1 MIQGLWSRVVS
12 RHTAC
17 KLTLLH
23 QAGPLPRLCRRP
35 IHCSRRRR
43 SPTPLPCTLRL
54 LTHHHRTRHRR
65 YHVYRFRMS
74 RLLVRSSHMRRLPM
88 SRLRTRLHGTNRS
101 HISLILSCPLSAPQ
115 ISSRRLLSR
124 PAPHSLS
131 RRQYLQLLSALLS
144 RACGRTAACRCRRPR
159 RRTWR
164 PQLEPI

>member
-1 MIQGLWSRVVS
+1 MIQGRWSRAVR

-23 QAGPLPRLCRRP
+23 QAGPLPRLYRRP

-43 SPTPLPCTLRL
+43 SPTPLPYTRCL
-54 LTHHHRTRHRR
+54 LTHHRTRRRR

-74 RLLVRSSHMRRLPM
+74 RLLVRSSHMRRPPM
-88 SRLRTRLHGTNRS
+88 RRLRTRLHGPNRS
-101 HISLILSCPLSAPQ
+101 NISIILFRPLSSPQ
-115 ISSRRLLSR
+115 ILLRRLLTQ

-131 RRQYLQLLSALLS
+131 RRQYQQLLSVLLS